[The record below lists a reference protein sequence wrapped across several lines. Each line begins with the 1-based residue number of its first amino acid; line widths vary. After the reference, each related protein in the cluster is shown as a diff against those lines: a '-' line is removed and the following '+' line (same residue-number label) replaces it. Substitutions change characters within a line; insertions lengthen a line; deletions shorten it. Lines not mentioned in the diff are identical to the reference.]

1 MALNQFRKFVF
12 YILSLLLLV
21 SSYSQAKELKAVYAQ
36 DYLPFSWSEEGSVA
50 KGVEVDFVS
59 AVLGD
64 KLGMKITHMVYPWA
78 RAQSMVEEGRADL
91 FVTIP
96 NKKRRSYTLVSE
108 IPLFSSN
115 FLMHTG
121 VSNPKKSR
129 LSNITNLKDLIK
141 QEDIIHGHIV
151 GAGWHAVKLKG
162 VSLLKIAPSSL
173 QILQLLDR
181 NRIDVYIEQTPLI
194 RYQIKTLGFEGRIEE
209 IPHILEETHWHIC
222 LSKKSSF
229 IGIMQQLDALL
240 IKMKNDGTL
249 LTLQEKVFSQYQ

>member
-1 MALNQFRKFVF
+1 MALNSLRKLVI

-21 SSYSQAKELKAVYAQ
+21 PSYSQAKELKAVYAQ
-36 DYLPFSWSEEGSVA
+36 DYLPFSWSEDDSVA
-50 KGVEVDFVS
+50 KGVEVDFVN

-64 KLGMKITHMVYPWA
+64 KLGMKMTHIVYPWA
-78 RAQSMVEEGRADL
+78 RAQAMVQEGQADIM
-91 FVTIP
+91 VTIP
-96 NKKRRSYTLVSE
+96 NKKRRSYALVSD

-129 LSNITNLKDLIK
+129 LSTITNLKDLIK

-151 GAGWHAVKLKG
+151 GAGWHSVKLKG
-162 VSLLKIAPSSL
+162 VRSLKIAPSSL

-229 IGIMQQLDALL
+229 SGVMPQLNALL
-240 IKMKNDGTL
+240 VKMKNDGTL
-249 LTLQEKVFSQYQ
+249 LKLQEEVFSQYQ